1 MADRQLSRSIDPT
14 PYASIASPIP
24 LLALFGGIVE
34 LIISALVFGIAVE
47 YQPYLIAGAILLPL
61 AWLVVIF
68 RLIARYHYH
77 LYAPRDF
84 SDPGHFL
91 FTLSAE
97 TKTMLSKGTLGNPTD
112 FGPFK
117 LSEKASASGYK
128 NIQNDIA
135 NTHRIDEFLSRMNG
149 AELLALHAW
158 YNENNAHAFALQTL
172 TLTIAKGF
180 IASKNYSYASASLR
194 KLGRLLEAKA
204 FAALA
209 LQLEG
214 HNLDA
219 KYNLSLICKAMGD
232 SESALSYAKELL
244 PEVGNYHRMRILQ
257 EFPSLKRTR
266 THDKEDPT
274 ESNKRME
281 TDDP

>member
-1 MADRQLSRSIDPT
+1 MAERQVAQPIDPT
-14 PYASIASPIP
+14 RYASIASPIP

-34 LIISALVFGIAVE
+34 LIIGALVFRIADQ

-61 AWLVVIF
+61 AWLLVIF
-68 RLIARYHYH
+68 RLIAKYHDH

-84 SDPGHFL
+84 SDPGQFL

-97 TKTMLSKGTLGNPTD
+97 ARTMLSKGSLGNPTD

-117 LSEKASASGYK
+117 LSEKTAAPGGK
-128 NIQNDIA
+128 DIRNDLM
-135 NTHRIDEFLSRMNG
+135 NTHRIDEFLSNMNG
-149 AELLALHAW
+149 TELLGLHAW

-172 TLTIAKGF
+172 TLAIAKGF

-214 HNLDA
+214 HNSDA

-232 SESALSYAKELL
+232 SESALRYAKDLL
-244 PEVGNYHRMRILQ
+244 PEVGDYHRIRILQ
-257 EFPSLKRTR
+257 EFPSLRSVLKNTQ
-266 THDKEDPT
+266 
-274 ESNKRME
+274 
-281 TDDP
+281 